1 MLILHYFS
9 PMSGYSYLGVGALDD
24 LARRR
29 GATVEHRPMDVM
41 KVFAVAGATPP
52 ARQSP
57 ARLAW
62 RQADMARWAA
72 RRGLPVNLKP
82 RFWPVDADLAACAIL
97 AAQDAAQDADALA
110 QAILAAVWARDL
122 NIADPDVIGALA
134 RECGLDADGLLAR
147 ARSEATR
154 ARYDACTQQA
164 IEAGVF
170 GAPTY
175 VIDGDMF
182 FGQDR
187 LDFVE
192 ERLSEAL
199 TA

>member
-1 MLILHYFS
+1 
-9 PMSGYSYLGVGALDD
+9 MSGYSYLGVGALHE

-29 GATVEHRPMDVM
+29 GATVEHRPVDVM
-41 KVFAVAGATPP
+41 KVFAAAGATPP

-57 ARLAW
+57 ARRAW

-97 AAQDAAQDADALA
+97 AAQSDKHDAAQDADALA

-147 ARSEATR
+147 ARSDATR
-154 ARYDACTQQA
+154 ALYEACTQQA

-175 VIDGDMF
+175 FIDGEMF

-187 LDFVE
+187 LDFLE